1 MGIDL
6 EKKKR
11 GRRKLTRRRAP
22 KSSNVYLK
30 LLHDLYGFLSRRTN
44 SKFNATVA
52 KRLVMSR
59 NHRPVVSLTRV
70 ALSYQKR
77 IGAQTNNNNKDT
89 IIVAVANVTDDSR
102 ILTVPKGLKL
112 CCLKISESAR
122 KRIIEAGGEILTFD
136 ELALR
141 EPLGKNTYLLRG
153 PLKARAAYRFF
164 AGKPRVR
171 TRGRKFDRSKLH
183 GVVKRNKKYRKVN

>member
-6 EKKKR
+6 EKRKR
-11 GRRKLTRRRAP
+11 GRRKVTRRRAP
-22 KSSNVYLK
+22 KSSNIYLK
-30 LLHDLYGFLSRRTN
+30 LLHDLYGFLARRTN
-44 SKFNATVA
+44 SKFNKTIA

-59 NHRPVVSLTRV
+59 NHRPVVSLNRV

-77 IGAQTNNNNKDT
+77 IEQPNNNNNNDT
-89 IIVAVANVTDDSR
+89 IIVVVGKVTDDSR

-112 CCLKISESAR
+112 CCLRISEPAR

-171 TRGRKFDRSKLH
+171 TEGRKWDKSRLH